1 MFTRHTMYTRL
12 HQITL
17 LFQFSKDNRNWLTLV
32 GPDDP
37 GRNWVS
43 TTTHILT
50 PYKLAPSP
58 LGKQGVSHS
67 LLRGPFR
74 SVSQAQDS
82 PSTLPSWNTIHTLI
96 LRKSMNATL
105 ITTQTVQ
112 QKHRPDSRH
121 KAGGGVNEEGPPSTL
136 SAQDP

>member
-58 LGKQGVSHS
+58 LGKQGVFP
-67 LLRGPFR
+67 LPPAGP
-74 SVSQAQDS
+74 VSICFTS
-82 PSTLPSWNTIHTLI
+82 PRQSQHTADMEPIHTLI